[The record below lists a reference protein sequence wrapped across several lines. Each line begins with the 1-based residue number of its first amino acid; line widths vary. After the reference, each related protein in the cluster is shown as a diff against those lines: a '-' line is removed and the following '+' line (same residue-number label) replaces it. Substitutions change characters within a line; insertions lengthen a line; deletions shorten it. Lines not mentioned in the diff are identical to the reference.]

1 MVGTGTMLDYETKAS
16 YTVTVR
22 ATDPDNASDSITV
35 MVTVVNMDE
44 DGVVTITP
52 DTTPQVGEEITA
64 QVTDPDGNPSDTLP
78 IAMDTVI
85 TGATWQW
92 ASSDAMDGTFTN
104 IDGETNASYTPVD
117 ADANMF
123 LRATASYTDG
133 HGPDTAMVVT
143 AAVGATTT
151 FDPLTYDTDGSGQIS
166 TKLEYLRASSDYQD
180 DVITR
185 SELAQVLLDYTN
197 FLNPL

>member
-104 IDGETNASYTPVD
+104 IDEATAVTYTPVGG
-117 ADANMF
+117 DANMF

-151 FDPLTYDTDGSGQIS
+151 FDPLTYDTDRSGQIS
-166 TKLEYLRASSDYQD
+166 NRLEYLAASRDYQD